1 MSASILGPNGQ
12 RMVELGGERAWLQ
25 RTKGDIVCSFQWL
38 QVDEVDREAPV
49 ACMCLFPAMR
59 HMDTAAYVIPQINAH
74 AYANSAGGAS
84 PALMGLAFKAAGHM
98 GFFPDKTTVHR
109 IMDIVLEG
117 IPDLIMMPSEQPG
130 ALNIARLMHGIEA
143 RATVNGK
150 TFNETLL

>member
-12 RMVELGGERAWLQ
+12 RMVELGGERAWLT

-38 QVDEVDREAPV
+38 HVDEVDREAPV
-49 ACMCLFPAMR
+49 ACMCLFPAVR
-59 HMDTAAYVIPQINAH
+59 HMDTAAYVVPQTNAW
-74 AYANSAGGAS
+74 AYASSDGGPT
-84 PALMGLAFKAAGHM
+84 PALAGLAFKAATHM
-98 GFFPDKTTVHR
+98 GFFPDESTIFR

-117 IPDLIMMPSEQPG
+117 MPDLVRMPSEQPG
-130 ALNIARLMHGIEA
+130 TLDIKRLVHGIEA